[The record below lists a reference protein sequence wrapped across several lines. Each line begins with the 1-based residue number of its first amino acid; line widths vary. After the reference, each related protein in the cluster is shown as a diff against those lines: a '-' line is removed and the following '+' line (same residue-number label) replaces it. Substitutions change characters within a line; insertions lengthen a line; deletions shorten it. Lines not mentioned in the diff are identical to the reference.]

1 MIKFILF
8 YFIFIL
14 VGCKEKFEADGSLD
28 MNFINKFCEQKEP
41 NVDLDVEKYLPKIN
55 SKNEPIV
62 GNLGIKSN
70 VFFERLQNDKK
81 ISNMNI
87 YQNEGVVDIFD
98 DNYNNIGKVF
108 IVVDGDYIK
117 YIKLRVSDGIDFFEN
132 KNVSNALIGVIDAL
146 GQKVN
151 SNLIYYSIL
160 NSLKEN
166 IYLKKSDSKS
176 GLYIG
181 DYESNHLYYELVT
194 INSEFISGEVKK
206 GNIKDVNCNLKKYS
220 DYNNLKVSLFSI
232 YSK

>member
-1 MIKFILF
+1 MIKFILVT
-8 YFIFIL
+8 FIFIL
-14 VGCKEKFEADGSLD
+14 VGCKEKVGADSSLD
-28 MNFINKFCEQKEP
+28 LNFINKFCEQKEP
-41 NVDLDVEKYLPKIN
+41 NVDLDIEKYLPKIN

-117 YIKLRVSDGIDFFEN
+117 YINLRVSDGIDFFEN
-132 KNVSNALIGVIDAL
+132 KNVSNALIGIIDAL
-146 GQKVN
+146 DQKVN

-166 IYLKKSDSKS
+166 IHLKKSDSKS

-220 DYNNLKVSLFSI
+220 DYSNLKVSLFSI